1 MKNKWLA
8 IMFSISLLG
17 EIPIGVKATE
27 VADMVS
33 PGFQEI
39 GISYTA
45 GRLHVSGG
53 NGLLLSI
60 YNVAGE
66 RVSSFRV
73 EGNDKTYDLHLLKG
87 CYIVK
92 VGNTVRKISV
102 C

>member
-17 EIPIGVKATE
+17 EIPIGVKAME

-53 NGLLLSI
+53 NGLLYLYTMWQAS
-60 YNVAGE
+60 AFP
-66 RVSSFRV
+66 VS
-73 EGNDKTYDLHLLKG
+73 E
-87 CYIVK
+87 
-92 VGNTVRKISV
+92 
-102 C
+102 